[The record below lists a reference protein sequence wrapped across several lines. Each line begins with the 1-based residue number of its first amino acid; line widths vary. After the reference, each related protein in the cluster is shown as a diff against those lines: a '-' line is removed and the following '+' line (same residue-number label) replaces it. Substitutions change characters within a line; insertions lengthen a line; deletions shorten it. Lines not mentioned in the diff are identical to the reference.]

1 MCIRDSPN
9 PKPQTPNETSTL
21 NFSNTSSSSQLA
33 KNEIINTMRTNTL
46 KTSESETTSNGL
58 EMNQGVFLLSNLKP
72 LIALIDNLKDSGLDD
87 YISLPRIAVLGTQS
101 AGKSSLLEAVCGL
114 NFLPRGSGVVT
125 RRPLE
130 LRMVQNTALKND
142 YYFIFDKDYPNEK

>member
-1 MCIRDSPN
+1 
-9 PKPQTPNETSTL
+9 
-21 NFSNTSSSSQLA
+21 
-33 KNEIINTMRTNTL
+33 MRTND
-46 KTSESETTSNGL
+46 KTSFKDAGDEGPRAKPAPAGL
-58 EMNQGVFLLSNLKP
+58 DMNKEVFLLSNLKP
-72 LIALIDNLKDSGLDD
+72 LIALIDNLKDSGLDE

-130 LRMVQNTALKND
+130 LRMVQNKMLKND
-142 YYFIFDKDYPNEK
+142 YYFVFDKDYPKER

>member
-1 MCIRDSPN
+1 MNRKVQIQADSEDEN
-9 PKPQTPNETSTL
+9 TSGNRAAFRRKMTVNRGTSDGDNMLFSNLSTL
-21 NFSNTSSSSQLA
+21 IT
-33 KNEIINTMRTNTL
+33 
-46 KTSESETTSNGL
+46 
-58 EMNQGVFLLSNLKP
+58 
-72 LIALIDNLKDSGLDD
+72 LIDKLRDFGLDD

-130 LRMVQNTALKND
+130 LRMKQKKNVSD
-142 YYFIFDKDYPNEK
+142 PYFLFEKDYPNKKWD

>member
-1 MCIRDSPN
+1 MKYQEPSEDEEVSNNRAAFRRKMTVNRGTQDGDNMLFSN
-9 PKPQTPNETSTL
+9 LSTL
-21 NFSNTSSSSQLA
+21 
-33 KNEIINTMRTNTL
+33 IN
-46 KTSESETTSNGL
+46 
-58 EMNQGVFLLSNLKP
+58 
-72 LIALIDNLKDSGLDD
+72 LIDKLRDFGLDD

-130 LRMVQNTALKND
+130 LRMKQKKSLTEA
-142 YYFIFDKDYPNEK
+142 YFIFDKDYPNKK

>member
-1 MCIRDSPN
+1 MNKRVQIDESDDDDDHHNNRAAFRRKMTVNVGKTDGDNMLFSN
-9 PKPQTPNETSTL
+9 LSTL
-21 NFSNTSSSSQLA
+21 
-33 KNEIINTMRTNTL
+33 IN
-46 KTSESETTSNGL
+46 
-58 EMNQGVFLLSNLKP
+58 
-72 LIALIDNLKDSGLDD
+72 LIDKLRDFGLDD

-130 LRMVQNTALKND
+130 LRMKQKKKVTEP
-142 YYFIFDKDYPNEK
+142 YFVFDKDYPNKK